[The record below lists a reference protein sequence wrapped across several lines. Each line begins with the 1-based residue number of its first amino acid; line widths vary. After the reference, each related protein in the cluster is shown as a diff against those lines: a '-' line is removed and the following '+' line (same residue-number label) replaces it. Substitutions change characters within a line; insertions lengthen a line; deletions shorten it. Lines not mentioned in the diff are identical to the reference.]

1 MEGFADYESQLWN
14 LIADARLLLTPDY
27 CWRPRLRDP
36 KAWSDQKAEKIFL
49 QVGFVCWHVQV
60 VVKLDFSFKA
70 FFPFTSRV
78 VSMWCSMIRKLRK
91 NISASWVCLLICSV
105 QVAVK
110 LDFSCKAFAV
120 DISSWFNIVVLKLH
134 ILFSRII
141 TANFKGFLHFFT
153 ELYTAY
159 ALQEFWNCVFA
170 IATSSL

>member
-1 MEGFADYESQLWN
+1 MQDEKIRMEGFADYESKLWN

-36 KAWSDQKAEKIFL
+36 KAWSDQKAEKLFL
-49 QVGFVCWHVQV
+49 QVGFVCWYVQV
-60 VVKLDFSFKA
+60 VVKLDFSF
-70 FFPFTSRV
+70 
-78 VSMWCSMIRKLRK
+78 
-91 NISASWVCLLICSV
+91 
-105 QVAVK
+105 
-110 LDFSCKAFAV
+110 
-120 DISSWFNIVVLKLH
+120 ISSCFNVMNAPWSESWEKIFLQVGFNIGVLKLH

-141 TANFKGFLHFFT
+141 TANFKGFLHLFT